1 MSSLATSVETVLSS
15 DCMLLSGVLC
25 PNYSTLLNL
34 KKTAKD
40 DNVTKGAFYD
50 IVNSGKYDSKN
61 DLTFKDVLDD
71 EFWNE
76 LSILDDQQFEYVWS
90 AGYSSLSRRDS
101 PSDFASKLRQC
112 LDTVTA
118 NPLFPSMIPE
128 TVFKKPKVQ
137 TSEAGVE
144 TISTSIHHFPI
155 ASRTHHVPWGLDTD
169 DPSPLTIHN
178 ITADHRYKS
187 NKRKFEEI
195 SCSDVAWPPKK
206 IIF

>member
-1 MSSLATSVETVLSS
+1 
-15 DCMLLSGVLC
+15 MLLSGILC
-25 PNYSTLLNL
+25 RTLLNL
-34 KKTAKD
+34 KKSAKD
-40 DNVTKGAFYD
+40 DTLTKGSFND
-50 IVNSGKYDSKN
+50 IVSSGEYDSKN

-76 LSILDDQQFEYVWS
+76 LSILDDQLFESVWS
-90 AGYSSLSRRDS
+90 AGYSSLSQRDS

-112 LDTVTA
+112 WDTVTA
-118 NPLFPSMIPE
+118 NPLYPSMIHE